1 MALEQ
6 LLGNPDYEQANIA
19 TKNAIFEK
27 FAKDDPNFTSA
38 NEATKEA
45 IRDRFGISQAAID
58 AQFQAA
64 GQKSLLNP
72 KANERNLG
80 GVVKQSAIKGV
91 AGLGDIVA
99 GFPSDVSNL
108 YQYLATKN
116 AEVPLKSRPV
126 TGYLQRQ
133 GVLTPENEPNNP
145 LYKVRAMLY

>member
-27 FAKDDPNFTSA
+27 FAKDDPNFTKA

-64 GQKSLLNP
+64 GQQSVLNP
-72 KANERNLG
+72 KSNERNLG
-80 GVVKQSAIKGV
+80 GVVKQSAIKITPRNWV
-91 AGLGDIVA
+91 FAKTRCI
-99 GFPSDVSNL
+99 
-108 YQYLATKN
+108 N
-116 AEVPLKSRPV
+116 A
-126 TGYLQRQ
+126 
-133 GVLTPENEPNNP
+133 
-145 LYKVRAMLY
+145 